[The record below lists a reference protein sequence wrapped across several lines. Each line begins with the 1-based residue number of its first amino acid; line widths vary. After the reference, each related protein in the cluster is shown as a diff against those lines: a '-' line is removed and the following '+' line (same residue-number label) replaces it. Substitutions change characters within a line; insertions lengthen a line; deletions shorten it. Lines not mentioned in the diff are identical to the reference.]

1 MRRAERSGPSRA
13 IEIRVQSEY
22 GLSMSIAPLA
32 SEPESV
38 SFTDL
43 SRNPKAVAARAAA
56 LGCLRV
62 THRDAPD
69 MVLTTAIHAERTEE
83 NLTTASRLFLALL
96 KQDDGAKSLLLALP
110 EVFPWVRHLDAE
122 EVREFTVELLEALSD
137 AAELGAREAVHRAIV
152 SWRATARINADPDR
166 LREALRP
173 LGDVD
178 LGPVEV
184 HE

>member
-1 MRRAERSGPSRA
+1 
-13 IEIRVQSEY
+13 
-22 GLSMSIAPLA
+22 MSVAPLA
-32 SEPESV
+32 FESESV

-43 SRNPKAVAARAAA
+43 SRNPRAVAARAAA

-69 MVLTTAIHAERTEE
+69 MVLTTAIYAERTEE

-96 KQDDGAKSLLLALP
+96 KQDDGAKSLMLALP

-122 EVREFTVELLEALSD
+122 EIREFTVELLEALSD

-152 SWRATARINADPDR
+152 SWRATARINADPDQ

>member
-1 MRRAERSGPSRA
+1 
-13 IEIRVQSEY
+13 
-22 GLSMSIAPLA
+22 MSTAPLA
-32 SEPESV
+32 FESESV

-69 MVLTTAIHAERTEE
+69 MVLTTAMYAERAEE

-122 EVREFTVELLEALSD
+122 EVREFTVELMEALSD

-152 SWRATARINADPDR
+152 SWRATARINADPEQ
-166 LREALRP
+166 LREGLRP
-173 LGDVD
+173 LGGVD